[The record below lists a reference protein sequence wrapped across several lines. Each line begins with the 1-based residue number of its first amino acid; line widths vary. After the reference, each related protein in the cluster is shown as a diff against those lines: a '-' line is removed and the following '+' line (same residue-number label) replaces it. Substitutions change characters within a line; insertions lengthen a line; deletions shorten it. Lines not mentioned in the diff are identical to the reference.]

1 MIEKSSK
8 NAPFELLQI
17 VRNDV
22 RTITGSNIRAIK
34 LEFNESNL
42 EKIKINK
49 DMVMYSVPE
58 HELWRV
64 GFVHEILQ
72 SQLRP
77 LQPADDEI
85 DKEIQNEVLNYL
97 CIN

>member
-1 MIEKSSK
+1 MIEKSCK
-8 NAPFELLQI
+8 NAPSELLQI
-17 VRNDV
+17 IRNDV
-22 RTITGSNIRAIK
+22 RTITGSNIRRIK

-42 EKIKINK
+42 DKIRIHK
-49 DMVMYSVPE
+49 DMVMYPVPDNE
-58 HELWRV
+58 MWRV

-77 LQPADDEI
+77 LQSADDEI